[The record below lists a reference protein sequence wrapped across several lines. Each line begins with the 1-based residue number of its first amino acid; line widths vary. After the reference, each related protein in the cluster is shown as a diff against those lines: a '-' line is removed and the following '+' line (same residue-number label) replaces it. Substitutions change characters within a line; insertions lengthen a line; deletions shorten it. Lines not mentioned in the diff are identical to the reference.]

1 MAYENNRGAH
11 AIYWIE
17 EYCVVPSGP
26 DKGKPVHLTM
36 QEQHVVRYIYDR
48 LENSRLEQPIGGPVG
63 AYLALLH
70 TCGPEAKQQR
80 FRPPIDVDLFTTWN
94 AAGPHLREVLKRE
107 GEHIL
112 CPQLDTSYPQVAA

>member
-17 EYCVVPSGP
+17 EYSVIPFGP
-26 DKGKPVHLTM
+26 DRGKPVRLSM
-36 QEQHVVRYIYDR
+36 QEQHVVRYVYDR
-48 LENSRLEQPIGGPVG
+48 LEAARLEQPITGPLG

-70 TCGPEAKQQR
+70 TCGPEARQQR

-94 AAGPHLREVLKRE
+94 AAGPRLREVLKRE
-107 GEHIL
+107 GERIV
-112 CPQLDTSYPQVAA
+112 CPPLGTSYPVAA